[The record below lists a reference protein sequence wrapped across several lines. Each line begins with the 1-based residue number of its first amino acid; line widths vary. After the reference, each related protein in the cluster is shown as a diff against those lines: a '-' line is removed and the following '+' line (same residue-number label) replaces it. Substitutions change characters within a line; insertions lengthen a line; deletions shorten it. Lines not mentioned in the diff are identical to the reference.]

1 MDQKNIKRG
10 ELVRLQKATE
20 EKYLLYLRK
29 QEDARIEQEMDRQ
42 RILNVAIAQDPTVPI
57 LPEPSLLS
65 VKLGF
70 AGLLA
75 VMLSFGGAFGA
86 DYYDRTFRTSDEVRE
101 YLGMP
106 ALASMPLIDG
116 ENVAEPTKGILS

>member
-1 MDQKNIKRG
+1 
-10 ELVRLQKATE
+10 
-20 EKYLLYLRK
+20 KYLLYLRK

-86 DYYDRTFRTSDEVRE
+86 DYYDRTFRTGDEVRE
-101 YLGMP
+101 YLGVP
-106 ALASMPLIDG
+106 ALASMPLIGD
-116 ENVAEPTKGILS
+116 ENIPEPTKGTLS